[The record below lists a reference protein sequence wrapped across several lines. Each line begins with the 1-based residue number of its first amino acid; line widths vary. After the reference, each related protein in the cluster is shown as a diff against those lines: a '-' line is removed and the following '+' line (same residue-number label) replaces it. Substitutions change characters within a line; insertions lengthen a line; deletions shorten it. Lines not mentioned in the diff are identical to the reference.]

1 MLQEKPEINSEV
13 ITKEGT
19 SEDCGHEPHG
29 CTCPPS
35 AEYEKSTEIR
45 SLTNLIRLVHS
56 VPLINGLI
64 SYKPLERIWNSKK
77 VIRKIDPG
85 WVLADKVTLLEHQV
99 LNQIDTIDI
108 SVPWDDVENKSRYL
122 DLYKTI
128 IRLKAIHP
136 DWEMY
141 LEDSKNHHFCK
152 CLPCSEVKRRY
163 QSMLDATSSE
173 ESSSEEENKT

>member
-1 MLQEKPEINSEV
+1 MSQEKSEINSEV

-19 SEDCGHEPHG
+19 LEGGDHRPQD
-29 CTCPPS
+29 CTCSPS
-35 AEYEKSTEIR
+35 TEYEKSTEIR
-45 SLTNLIRLVHS
+45 SLTNLIRLVYS
-56 VPLINGLI
+56 VPLINELI

-85 WVLADKVTLLEHQV
+85 WVLADKVTLLEHQI
-99 LNQIDTIDI
+99 LNHIDSINI

-152 CLPCSEVKRRY
+152 CSPCSEVKRRY
-163 QSMLDATSSE
+163 QEMLDATSSE
-173 ESSSEEENKT
+173 ESSSEEDNKT

>member
-1 MLQEKPEINSEV
+1 MSQEKSEVNNEV
-13 ITKEGT
+13 ITKEET
-19 SEDCGHEPHG
+19 SEDCGHEPYG

-45 SLTNLIRLVHS
+45 SLTNLIRLVYS
-56 VPLINGLI
+56 VPLVNGLI

-85 WVLADKVTLLEHQV
+85 WVLTDKVTLLEHQV

-163 QSMLDATSSE
+163 QEMLDATSSE
-173 ESSSEEENKT
+173 ESSSEEENKI

>member
-1 MLQEKPEINSEV
+1 MSQEKSEVNKEV
-13 ITKEGT
+13 ITKGSTLEEG
-19 SEDCGHEPHG
+19 DHG
-29 CTCPPS
+29 PQDCTCSPG

-45 SLTNLIRLVHS
+45 SLTNLIRLVYS

-85 WVLADKVTLLEHQV
+85 WVLADKVTLLEHHI
-99 LNQIDTIDI
+99 LNHIDSISI

-152 CLPCSEVKRRY
+152 CRPCSEVKRRY
-163 QSMLDATSSE
+163 QEMLDATSSE